1 MKTSRLAVWTAV
13 LIFALA
19 ICGGLGMGRK
29 ARAQTPVPP
38 PPPSM
43 TIPIPDDECV
53 HLNGDG
59 NGTPGRNGLGI
70 LGVPLQP
77 SLNNMILQ
85 CQQLGYAGVHATL
98 TEHWITEDCPFAAP
112 PSYQEVAE
120 LFSSVHEVKRGLNWD
135 WEGTPIP
142 YCITAPG
149 VLFGVAEGF
158 SSGYLRPHGNITLT
172 CCSECPPGI
181 PGGQNN

>member
-1 MKTSRLAVWTAV
+1 MQTSRYAVWTA
-13 LIFALA
+13 ALTLGLA
-19 ICGGLGMGRK
+19 VGVGLGIGRT

-38 PPPSM
+38 PS
-43 TIPIPDDECV
+43 IIVPIPSNECV
-53 HLNGDG
+53 QLVGDG
-59 NGTPGRNGLGI
+59 YGTPGRNGLGI

-77 SLNNMILQ
+77 SLNSMILQ

-98 TEHWITEDCPFAAP
+98 SEHWITEDCPDAAP
-112 PSYQEVAE
+112 PSYDEVAE
-120 LFSSVHEVKRGLNWD
+120 LFSSVHYVKKGLNWD

-142 YCITAPG
+142 YCITASG
-149 VLFGVAEGF
+149 VLLGVAEGF

-181 PGGQNN
+181 PGGPTY